1 MPRLPWVIKY
11 RPKRVDDVVNQNEAK
26 AVTLKWIKSWVAGNP
41 IKKAALFNGPPG
53 CGKTSL
59 VEALANEFGYELVEM
74 NASDYRR
81 ATDIE
86 RIAKVAATQRGLTG
100 RGKLILL
107 DEVDGLSRLADEG
120 AIQAIL
126 DLIKIT
132 KNPVVMTANNAWEQ
146 KLKPIRDASL
156 IVNFRRLTKTD
167 VKRVL
172 RRICELE
179 GILCEEDAIN
189 FIAERAE
196 GDLRSAIN
204 DLEAVAEGFG
214 KVTLKVCKAVLRY
227 RDRVYAPYEVVRKIF
242 ISKYAWQARQA
253 ASQTDLSPDELMQW
267 INENLPLQIT
277 DPEDLWRAYE
287 KLSRADVFFG
297 RIVRS
302 GSWDLLPYAIELMT
316 AGVALSIIN
325 DPRARYKWIR
335 YQFPQKILLMSR
347 TKEMRQ
353 LRERIAENIGRRILA
368 SKRKV
373 KNDVLPYVKI
383 IFDRN
388 LEYAAR
394 LAAGLNLDEHMIKY
408 LSPQNAA
415 VISKMAA
422 EIWEETAKEALKKHT
437 ESARKAEEDIKPPE
451 KRHETEISSNTAEKK
466 TRKRRK
472 KKEVKGKGL
481 DAFFKK

>member
-11 RPKRVDDVVNQNEAK
+11 RPRRVDEVINQSEAK
-26 AVTLKWIKSWVAGNP
+26 SVALKWIKSWIAGNP

-59 VEALANEFGYELVEM
+59 VEALANEFGYELIEM

-146 KLKPIRDASL
+146 KLKPIREASL
-156 IVNFRRLTKTD
+156 MVNFRRLTKTD

-179 GILCEEDAIN
+179 KIQCEEDAIN

-214 KVTLKVCKAVLRY
+214 KVTLKICKAVLRY
-227 RDRVYAPYEVVRKIF
+227 RDRIYAPYEVVRKIF

-253 ASQTDLSPDELMQW
+253 ASQTDLSPDELIQW

-297 RIVRS
+297 RIVKS

-316 AGVALSIIN
+316 AGVALSIIK
-325 DPRARYKWIR
+325 DPKAKYRWVK
-335 YQFPQKILLMSR
+335 YQFPQKILLLSR

-353 LRERIAENIGRRILA
+353 LRERIAEIIGRHILA
-368 SKRKV
+368 SRRKV

-383 IFDRN
+383 IFERN
-388 LEYAAR
+388 PEYAAR
-394 LAAGLNLDEHMIKY
+394 LAAGLNLDEHMIRY

-415 VISKMAA
+415 IISKMAA
-422 EIWEETAKEALKKHT
+422 EIWKETAKESLKKHAH
-437 ESARKAEEDIKPPE
+437 SAKSVRKSAKPPE
-451 KRHETEISSNTAEKK
+451 ERSEVKVDRATSEKK
-466 TRKRRK
+466 TRRRRK
-472 KKEVKGKGL
+472 KKEVRGKGL
-481 DAFFKK
+481 DAFFNN

>member
-11 RPKRVDDVVNQNEAK
+11 RPKRVDDVVNQSEAK
-26 AVTLKWIKSWVAGNP
+26 AVALKWIKSWVAGNP
-41 IKKAALFNGPPG
+41 VKKAALFNGPPG

-59 VEALANEFGYELVEM
+59 VEALANEFGYELIEM

-156 IVNFRRLTKTD
+156 LVNFRRLTKTD
-167 VKRVL
+167 VKKVL

-179 GILCEEDAIN
+179 RIRCDEDAIN

-214 KVTLKVCKAVLRY
+214 RVTLKICKAVLRY

-297 RIVRS
+297 RIVKS

-316 AGVALSIIN
+316 AGVALSIVN
-325 DPRARYKWIR
+325 DPKARYKWVK

-353 LRERIAENIGRRILA
+353 LRERVAEVIGRHILA

-373 KNDVLPYVKI
+373 KNDVLPYIKI

-388 LEYAAR
+388 PEYAAR

-415 VISKMAA
+415 IISKMAA
-422 EIWEETAKEALKKHT
+422 EIWRETAREALKKHAQPAK
-437 ESARKAEEDIKPPE
+437 EVKEEARLPEEQQGIKGGV
-451 KRHETEISSNTAEKK
+451 TEKK
-466 TRKRRK
+466 PKKRRK
-472 KKEVKGKGL
+472 RKEIKGKGL

>member
-1 MPRLPWVIKY
+1 MLRLPWVIKY
-11 RPKRVDDVVNQNEAK
+11 RPKRVDDVVNQKEAK
-26 AVTLKWIKSWVAGNP
+26 AVAVKWIKSWVSGKP

-53 CGKTSL
+53 SGKTSL

-81 ATDIE
+81 ASDIE
-86 RIAKVAATQRGLTG
+86 RIAKVAATQRGLSG
-100 RGKLILL
+100 KGKLILL

-132 KNPVVMTANNAWEQ
+132 RNPIVMTANNAWEQ
-146 KLKPIRDASL
+146 KLKPLREESL
-156 IVNFRRLTKTD
+156 MINFRRLTKTD

-172 RRICELE
+172 RRICEQE
-179 GILCEEDAIN
+179 RIQCDEDAIN

-214 KVTLKVCKAVLRY
+214 KVTLQVCKAVLRH

-242 ISKYAWQARQA
+242 ISKYAWQAKQA
-253 ASQTDLSPDELMQW
+253 SSQTDLSPDELIQW
-267 INENLPLQIT
+267 INENLPLQIS

-287 KLSRADVFFG
+287 RLSKADVIFG
-297 RIVRS
+297 RIVKS

-325 DPRARYKWIR
+325 DPKARYRWVK

-353 LRERIAENIGRRILA
+353 LRDRIAEIIGRHILA

-373 KNDVLPYVKI
+373 KNDVLPFIKV
-383 IFDRN
+383 IFERN
-388 LEYAAR
+388 PEYAAR
-394 LAAGLNLDEHMIKY
+394 LAAGLNLDARMIQY
-408 LSPQNAA
+408 LSPGNGKRIAELA
-415 VISKMAA
+415 EKIWRETSKKVSEARRA
-422 EIWEETAKEALKKHT
+422 EAAKEAQVR
-437 ESARKAEEDIKPPE
+437 ESKEEAAVS
-451 KRHETEISSNTAEKK
+451 RRRR
-466 TRKRRK
+466 RKRR
-472 KKEVKGKGL
+472 GKGGL
-481 DAFFKK
+481 EAFMK

>member
-11 RPKRVDDVVNQNEAK
+11 RPKRVDDVVDQSEAK
-26 AVTLKWIKSWVAGNP
+26 AVALKWIKSWVAGNP
-41 IKKAALFNGPPG
+41 VKKAALFNGPPG

-126 DLIKIT
+126 NLIKIT

-156 IVNFRRLTKTD
+156 MVNFRRLTKTD
-167 VKRVL
+167 VKKVL

-179 GILCEEDAIN
+179 RIQCDEDAIN

-214 KVTLKVCKAVLRY
+214 RVTLKICKAVLRY

-253 ASQTDLSPDELMQW
+253 ASQTDLSPDELIQW
-267 INENLPLQIT
+267 INENLPLQIA

-316 AGVALSIIN
+316 AGVALSIVN
-325 DPRARYKWIR
+325 DPKARYKWVK

-353 LRERIAENIGRRILA
+353 LRERIAEVVGRHILA

-373 KNDVLPYVKI
+373 KNDVLPYIKI

-388 LEYAAR
+388 PEYAAR

-415 VISKMAA
+415 IITKMAA
-422 EIWEETAKEALKKHT
+422 EIWRETAKETLKKHAQPAKEVKEEAKLPEEKQRA
-437 ESARKAEEDIKPPE
+437 ESSGAAERK
-451 KRHETEISSNTAEKK
+451 T
-466 TRKRRK
+466 KRRRRR
-472 KKEVKGKGL
+472 KEVKGKGL